1 MGKGSCRFSKAIL
14 REQNGTDLYLVVI
27 GYAKVTDNL
36 ERTMDY
42 PLVGDRSRRGSERRH
57 KASAPGLVEESSHQ
71 RETTAYFRLVQQ
83 PVCSLE

>member
-1 MGKGSCRFSKAIL
+1 MA
-14 REQNGTDLYLVVI
+14 LYLVVI

-42 PLVGDRSRRGSERRH
+42 PFVGDRSRRGSKRRH
-57 KASAPGLVEESSHQ
+57 KASALGLVEGSSHQ